1 MNLVDLRLEQQK
13 QYPRAMRSY
22 VLMLYEFVME
32 SRPNKMLELGTQ
44 NGQSTKSILMAMNVT
59 KTGTLVTV
67 DRKDRSTILNGE
79 YEDVKDR
86 CVFIAGNTHA
96 PETLQKVK
104 DTLGE
109 NELFDMCFIDAGH
122 MYEDIK
128 QDWQDYIPLV
138 KPGGVIMLHDTVNTD
153 AGVNKLWEE
162 VTWEK
167 FNITWG
173 WSRRRDFVPGFG
185 IIRKPYEE
193 KS

>member
-1 MNLVDLRLEQQK
+1 MNIVDERLEQQK

-59 KTGTLVTV
+59 KVGTLVTV
-67 DRKDRSTILNGE
+67 DRKDRSSILNGE
-79 YEDVKDR
+79 YEDVKNR
-86 CVFIAGNTHA
+86 CIFIAGNTHS
-96 PETLQKVK
+96 PETLEKVK
-104 DTLGE
+104 ATLGE
-109 NELFDMCFIDAGH
+109 EELFDMCFIDAGH

-128 QDWQDYIPLV
+128 QDWNDYIPLV
-138 KPGGVIMLHDTVNTD
+138 KPGGIIMLHDTVNTD
-153 AGVNKLWEE
+153 AGVNKFWEE
-162 VTWEK
+162 INWEK

-173 WSRRRDFVPGFG
+173 WSRRRDLVPGFG
-185 IIRKPYEE
+185 IIRKPYET